1 MKTLQYIK
9 IVVCL
14 WGLCVS
20 CDTQQNVINSGV
32 SSPYHDCTILDYLRG
47 DEYNWELTVAMIERA
62 GLQDL
67 FEGRV
72 DSLPEITFFAP
83 PSYCILRYL
92 WDNNME
98 SVDELTPEFCRKTML
113 DHVVKG
119 KYLRK
124 DIAYRDINFLI
135 EDPRQTGGTRFTS
148 LGGRSLVAYLDKQEY
163 NGVPEAGADI
173 MFLYSFSV
181 TLMVPLAT
189 PDIQPWHGVVHALN
203 YHFGIGKI

>member
-92 WDNNME
+92 WIIIWN
-98 SVDELTPEFCRKTML
+98 SGRVDTGILPENHARPRG
-113 DHVVKG
+113 KG
-119 KYLRK
+119 K
-124 DIAYRDINFLI
+124 IFA
-135 EDPRQTGGTRFTS
+135 
-148 LGGRSLVAYLDKQEY
+148 
-163 NGVPEAGADI
+163 
-173 MFLYSFSV
+173 
-181 TLMVPLAT
+181 
-189 PDIQPWHGVVHALN
+189 
-203 YHFGIGKI
+203 

>member
-1 MKTLQYIK
+1 M
-9 IVVCL
+9 
-14 WGLCVS
+14 S

-98 SVDELTPEFCRKTML
+98 SVDELTPEFCRKT
-113 DHVVKG
+113 
-119 KYLRK
+119 
-124 DIAYRDINFLI
+124 
-135 EDPRQTGGTRFTS
+135 T
-148 LGGRSLVAYLDKQEY
+148 
-163 NGVPEAGADI
+163 
-173 MFLYSFSV
+173 
-181 TLMVPLAT
+181 
-189 PDIQPWHGVVHALN
+189 W
-203 YHFGIGKI
+203 

>member
-67 FEGRV
+67 FEGRG

-83 PSYCILRYL
+83 RAIVSCVTCGIII
-92 WDNNME
+92 WN
-98 SVDELTPEFCRKTML
+98 
-113 DHVVKG
+113 
-119 KYLRK
+119 
-124 DIAYRDINFLI
+124 
-135 EDPRQTGGTRFTS
+135 QWTS
-148 LGGRSLVAYLDKQEY
+148 
-163 NGVPEAGADI
+163 
-173 MFLYSFSV
+173 
-181 TLMVPLAT
+181 
-189 PDIQPWHGVVHALN
+189 
-203 YHFGIGKI
+203 